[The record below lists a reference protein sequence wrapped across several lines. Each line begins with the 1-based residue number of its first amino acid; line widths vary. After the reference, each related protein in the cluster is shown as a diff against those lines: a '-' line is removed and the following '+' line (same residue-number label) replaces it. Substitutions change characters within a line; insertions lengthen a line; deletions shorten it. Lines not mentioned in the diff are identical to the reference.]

1 MQWPQYQQVMQHLLQ
16 MASRLNTHNQ
26 TIESGGQIKKVAP
39 KYNKLAPSLTYSEI
53 NILKDKIFQRLNN
66 IAYQ

>member
-1 MQWPQYQQVMQHLLQ
+1 

-53 NILKDKIFQRLNN
+53 NILKDKNFQRLNN